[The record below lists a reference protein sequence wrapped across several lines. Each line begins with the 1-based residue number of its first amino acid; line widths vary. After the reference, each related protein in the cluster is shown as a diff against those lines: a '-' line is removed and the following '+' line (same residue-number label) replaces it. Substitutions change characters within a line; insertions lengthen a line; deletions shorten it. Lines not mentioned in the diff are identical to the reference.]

1 MVFDSAIP
9 HAEICPGETSS
20 HGSKNPCTWMFATS
34 CLLQHKAPNYTNDPR
49 QGNVYVIMVHPS
61 DGILHS
67 YQKEEIQ
74 ITGPIKH
81 CRVNR
86 YRGGERQFSTICHKC
101 KSSHKRPQQ
110 RGELNKVCDLQ
121 LERSRKQLLR
131 EKRKEQVTKCVC
143 VSIKTIITIEIHS
156 YKTFWKVWKD
166 IWQIDVPGDP
176 SGDRGLIR
184 LGGTA
189 TKLDL
194 TFSIVLHFLQ
204 GEENKGLLPI
214 MDFVIQN

>member
-1 MVFDSAIP
+1 M
-9 HAEICPGETSS
+9 
-20 HGSKNPCTWMFATS
+20 CTWMFGTS
-34 CLLQHKAPNYTNDPR
+34 CLLQHKAPNYRNDPR
-49 QGNVYVIMVHPS
+49 QGNVYIIMIHPY

-81 CRVNR
+81 CGVNR
-86 YRGGERQFSTICHKC
+86 YRGAERQFSNICHHC

-143 VSIKTIITIEIHS
+143 V
-156 YKTFWKVWKD
+156 
-166 IWQIDVPGDP
+166 
-176 SGDRGLIR
+176 
-184 LGGTA
+184 
-189 TKLDL
+189 
-194 TFSIVLHFLQ
+194 FLL
-204 GEENKGLLPI
+204 KPL
-214 MDFVIQN
+214 